1 MSAALFRPSVWLPV
15 LIGLA
20 TALAPRISAG
30 SEVIGYEISVAQVEA
45 GRIRHLAERLAK
57 QNLLYQLHLGEV
69 RKSDLVETSSR
80 IDRVIETLELGSPGY
95 AVPAPWTP
103 ALRAQVRKVDQTWG
117 PLRSIALANPYDYLR
132 TTRRFA
138 GVSED
143 SVKDPLV
150 IRYFDTLAGDL
161 VVETESLMA
170 LYDEECRKSGASP
183 VLCVTASIS
192 GYSAMLSERA
202 TKQAVYIVAGIN
214 ASENRKALAE
224 TIEAYDR
231 TREAVN
237 ESPFFESAM
246 SPERGQAGTF
256 AVNLLESLRA
266 DWDGMR
272 KEFAILNAGDEQNFD
287 LGRLLALQDQMIRR
301 LERFTA
307 AMVRYANIAY
317 AD

>member
-1 MSAALFRPSVWLPV
+1 MSVVRLRSSVWLPI

-20 TALAPRISAG
+20 ATLAPRVSAG

-69 RKSDLVETSSR
+69 RKSDLLETSSR

-103 ALRAQVRKVDQTWG
+103 ALSAQVKKVDQTWG
-117 PLRSIALANPYDYLR
+117 PLRAIAVANPYDYLR
-132 TTRRFA
+132 TTRQFA
-138 GVSED
+138 GVGD

-150 IRYFDTLAGDL
+150 IRYFDRLAADL
-161 VVETESLMA
+161 IAETENLMA

-202 TKQAVYIVAGIN
+202 TKQAVYIVAGIDVG
-214 ASENRKALAE
+214 ENRKALAE

-231 TREAVN
+231 TRQAVN
-237 ESPFFESAM
+237 ESPFFEAAM
-246 SPERGQAGTF
+246 SEDRGQAGAF
-256 AVNLLESLRA
+256 AMTLLESLRG

-272 KEFAILNAGDEQNFD
+272 KEFAILNAGDEKNFD
-287 LGRLLALQDQMIRR
+287 LAHLLELHDEMIRR